1 MAMPEQTKVFL
12 EEAAKFPSLHMLTPE
27 EMRKAVIATAISETY
42 ELADTNTFEWNGP
55 HGPLTARLYR
65 PSDESSLPVILFF
78 HGGGFVFTTMEQY
91 DPMCSK
97 LAAISG
103 CAVLS
108 VDYRLSPEHPFPVPV
123 EEALF
128 AAAWLGEHAESLG
141 LDPER
146 IIVSGESAGANL
158 AAVVA
163 QKAGKDR
170 VPNIAYQILLCPLT
184 DWSGEY
190 ESKENY
196 GTGYF
201 LTKALLDCCAG
212 HYLGQWSRENPLASP
227 LFGETADVAPALVVT
242 AEYDPLRDEGERY
255 AHKMIE
261 SGVKV
266 TLKRYPGMIHLFY
279 AMTDVFADGNDVYE
293 LIRRELRTLQ

>member
-1 MAMPEQTKVFL
+1 MHK
-12 EEAAKFPSLHMLTPE
+12 LTPE
-27 EMRKAVIATAISETY
+27 EIRKVVIATAILETY
-42 ELADTNTFEWNGP
+42 DLASTETLELSGP
-55 HGPLTARLYR
+55 HGPLAVRLYR
-65 PSDESSLPVILFF
+65 PSNESSLPVILFF

-97 LAAISG
+97 LAAVSD

-108 VDYRLSPEHPFPVPV
+108 VDYRLSPENPFPVPV

-128 AAAWLGEHAESLG
+128 AAAWLGEHAASLG
-141 LDPER
+141 LDPTR

-163 QKAGKDR
+163 QRAGKDG

-190 ESKENY
+190 ESKETY

-201 LTKALLDCCAG
+201 LTKALLDYCAG
-212 HYLGQWSRENPLASP
+212 HYLGEWNRKNPLASP
-227 LFGETADVAPALVVT
+227 LFGETASLAAALVVT

-279 AMTDVFADGNDVYE
+279 AMTDVFPDGNDVYD
-293 LIRRELRTLQ
+293 LIRRQLRTLQ